1 VGQDERNENPFYHQ
15 GVPVPLVVVAVLP
28 GKPEHREELGELLA
42 QAAAASR
49 GDAGCVSYAFHRD
62 LEDPDRY
69 VSVEVWEDQASLDA
83 HFVAPHLA
91 QLFGAL
97 GDKLAGPPDITTYAV

>member
-1 VGQDERNENPFYHQ
+1 
-15 GVPVPLVVVAVLP
+15 VPLVVVASLP
-28 GKPEHREELGELLA
+28 GKPEKREELGEVLA
-42 QAAAASR
+42 KAAATSR

-83 HFVAPHLA
+83 HFQAPHLA
-91 QLFGAL
+91 ELFTVL
-97 GDKLAGPPDITTYAV
+97 GDLLAGAPDITTYAV